1 MHHRALWSN
10 KIMEKSYIS
19 IDFAKSD
26 IEELIKILETQDE
39 YLVGEMLET
48 LRESLRDYYKS

>member
-1 MHHRALWSN
+1 
-10 KIMEKSYIS
+10 MEKSYIS